1 MPRKGSTEQDML
13 QVVNNI
19 GETGIL
25 QSELWKRL
33 NADSREGS
41 RAVLRLEKKGLIER
55 KRELHGGR
63 WTFRVLSKR
72 KFSRIDSIADV
83 PCAFCEDEPKCGQS
97 AVVTPSKCV
106 KLTQWL
112 EGIPI
117 PEVSTPQSATIQPTG
132 A

>member
-13 QVVNNI
+13 QVVNSV
-19 GETGIL
+19 GESGIL

-72 KFSRIDSIADV
+72 KLSRIDSIANV
-83 PCAFCEDEPKCGQS
+83 PCAFCEEESKCGQS
-97 AVVTPSKCV
+97 AIVMPSKCT
-106 KLTQWL
+106 KLTMWL
-112 EGIPI
+112 EGILP
-117 PEVSTPQSATIQPTG
+117 PPAEQSPAIQPTG

>member
-13 QVVNNI
+13 QVVNSV
-19 GETGIL
+19 GESGIL

-72 KFSRIDSIADV
+72 KLSRIDSIANV
-83 PCAFCEDEPKCGQS
+83 PCAFCEEESKCGQS
-97 AVVTPSKCV
+97 GIVVPGKCV
-106 KLTQWL
+106 KLTMWL
-112 EGIPI
+112 EGILP
-117 PEVSTPQSATIQPTG
+117 PPVEQSPAIQPTG